1 MIDKV
6 VGLSKLSLTA
16 VPKYWD
22 TQAKFTYDLS
32 TSQKLSLNFIYGDS
46 RIDIEGDP
54 KSKDEQRKKMLDSSS
69 VQTLYPVTKQ
79 YAAGLGLQ
87 SLFGK
92 DGYSNLTLYSS
103 GVSSDIDIR
112 EDFVVRQRDAN
123 GDVRNYSIL
132 NSRNVFSNHSTES
145 FISAKYELYYQLSEQ
160 NALSAGLQFQTTLKW
175 KNDVFLSADSSRYD
189 LDHNGTY
196 ETGPVIVP
204 AGYYYQSL
212 AFGEA
217 SLYYAYASD
226 KYMITPQLSLTLGGR
241 YDHFT
246 YAGKGSLTPR
256 ASLSY
261 QLVPSISTLTL
272 AVGEYSQTNPFPY
285 YGDRRNIGYNR
296 SLDYMQ
302 ATHYVLGFEHIL
314 DRGLKL
320 SVESYYKKYRDIA
333 VGEDFIYS
341 QIDTFWSDKML
352 AIGDRYSYGIDFYL
366 EQKQVEDYFGQLSIS
381 LSKTMDKD
389 PRIPPLTDWYSSD
402 YDYPFIVTAI
412 AGKVVKSFR
421 DWIDDEPFYIKYPL
435 YIFPFSNEMEI
446 SFKYRFQTGRAYTPV
461 DYVTWKQEREG
472 GVHWSKGAWV
482 STNDINSERYPNY
495 SRLDLQ
501 WLSRFYMKSYNI
513 NVYVALMNV
522 LNTKNVFYIDYRSDG
537 TKETVYQF
545 AFFPVVGVE
554 FEY

>member
-1 MIDKV
+1 MKLFVILLLFISIPFSLYSKQRKGDITGKVIDAQTQEAIPSVNISVVEKPAAGASSDTNGVFNIHGLDVGTYSLNISTVGYLPQVITDVVVATGRAMQVVVKLQQVDVKVQGVTTEASYFSRAQQMSPVSSNVFDRAEVLRAPGGIQDVQRVVQALPGVASSTDNINELIVRGGAPFENLTIMDHMEIPSINHYSNDFNSAGPINMVNADMIEDVQFSSGGFPAQYGNKSSSVMDLTVREGDRSKPFASKTAANIAGIGTLVEGGFAEGKGSYIVSARNSLLEVIDKV

-32 TSQKLSLNFIYGDS
+32 PSQKLSLNFIYGDS

-256 ASLSY
+256 ASL
-261 QLVPSISTLTL
+261 
-272 AVGEYSQTNPFPY
+272 
-285 YGDRRNIGYNR
+285 
-296 SLDYMQ
+296 
-302 ATHYVLGFEHIL
+302 
-314 DRGLKL
+314 
-320 SVESYYKKYRDIA
+320 
-333 VGEDFIYS
+333 
-341 QIDTFWSDKML
+341 
-352 AIGDRYSYGIDFYL
+352 
-366 EQKQVEDYFGQLSIS
+366 
-381 LSKTMDKD
+381 
-389 PRIPPLTDWYSSD
+389 
-402 YDYPFIVTAI
+402 
-412 AGKVVKSFR
+412 
-421 DWIDDEPFYIKYPL
+421 
-435 YIFPFSNEMEI
+435 
-446 SFKYRFQTGRAYTPV
+446 
-461 DYVTWKQEREG
+461 
-472 GVHWSKGAWV
+472 
-482 STNDINSERYPNY
+482 
-495 SRLDLQ
+495 
-501 WLSRFYMKSYNI
+501 
-513 NVYVALMNV
+513 
-522 LNTKNVFYIDYRSDG
+522 
-537 TKETVYQF
+537 
-545 AFFPVVGVE
+545 
-554 FEY
+554 